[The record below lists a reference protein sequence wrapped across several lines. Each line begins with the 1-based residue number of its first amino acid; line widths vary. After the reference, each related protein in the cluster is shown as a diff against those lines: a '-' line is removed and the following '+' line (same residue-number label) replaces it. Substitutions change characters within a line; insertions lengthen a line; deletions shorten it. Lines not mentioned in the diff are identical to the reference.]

1 MTRGDQE
8 EEEEEEEMEERAG
21 EDNEVSALC
30 G

>member
-1 MTRGDQE
+1 MTRGDQ
-8 EEEEEEEMEERAG
+8 EEEEEEMEERAG